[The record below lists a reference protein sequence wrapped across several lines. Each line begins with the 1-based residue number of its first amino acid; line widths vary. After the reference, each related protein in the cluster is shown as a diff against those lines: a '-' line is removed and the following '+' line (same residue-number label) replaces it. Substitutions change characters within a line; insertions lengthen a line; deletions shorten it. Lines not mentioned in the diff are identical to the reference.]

1 MKKALNAALFILE
14 SFGGDFLVGDV
25 FLVGDGLYIIAAFL
39 AFRAVR
45 LLFEASLNARANSSF
60 FLRLCSALFLAYKDS
75 RLALD
80 AAVNTFANSRR
91 DIFVFGLLGRGIF
104 TVHTYFLRDPR
115 KSTLASTRLI

>member
-1 MKKALNAALFILE
+1 M
-14 SFGGDFLVGDV
+14 GDV

-91 DIFVFGLLGRGIF
+91 DIFVFGLLGRGILL
-104 TVHTYFLRDPR
+104 TVHTYFLPDPR
-115 KSTLASTRLI
+115 KSTLVSTQST